1 MAFAFRQAAAHLHLY
16 SVRLTQR
23 IMEQIRLQRK
33 RHMSLG
39 KLSDLEQAHND
50 LEPSPGSTV
59 AAELNILCQDI
70 AIERA
75 ARTKSGEWL
84 IVAGAAAKLDAASLE
99 ECLGSQSRS

>member
-33 RHMSLG
+33 RYMSLG

-50 LEPSPGSTV
+50 LEPSLGSTV

-75 ARTKSGEWL
+75 ARTERRQTPSSFL
-84 IVAGAAAKLDAASLE
+84 RNKLQRTVT
-99 ECLGSQSRS
+99 LGRRRLAT